1 MIKFP
6 FQNEIVKF
14 IELNELLQDGRSL
27 LKYIG
32 EIAEIHI
39 ESATSKTLLDEAL
52 QAQGVLGGGVAGKPN
67 SERFLFIFLAYVSGA
82 AGSEAIF
89 ALTVSEEATKRI
101 EELWQS
107 KGVRTL
113 TVIPF

>member
-1 MIKFP
+1 MFLLDEIS

-14 IELNELLQDGRSL
+14 VELNELLQDGRSL

-32 EIAEIHI
+32 EIAEISI

-67 SERFLFIFLAYVSGA
+67 SERYERNLLIFLIRCCWFRSNIRLNCIRG
-82 AGSEAIF
+82 GDKED
-89 ALTVSEEATKRI
+89 
-101 EELWQS
+101 
-107 KGVRTL
+107 
-113 TVIPF
+113 